1 MNIFLINHYAGSP
14 KHGMEYRPYYLARE
28 WVNAGHK
35 VKIVAASASHLRANG
50 PVVAGKMTSEEV
62 DGIDYVWIKTPDYS
76 GNGITR
82 VFNLLSFAKSIY
94 LGRSKILNG
103 FVPDLVI
110 ASSPHPFVIRA
121 AKKISDQSRA
131 KLVFEVRDLW
141 PLSLVELGGMHPM
154 HPFITLMQREED
166 YAFRYSDKI
175 ASLLPVAKDY
185 MIGRGMHEEK
195 FFFAPNG
202 IVIAEGGNS
211 QALPGP
217 MVEKIERFKMK
228 YKLLV
233 GFAGSH
239 GIANA
244 LDSLVDAA
252 GLVRDED
259 AIGFVLVGKGDEKPQ
274 LIRKSRGMGLENVLF
289 LEEIEKAMVPSFLE
303 SMDVL
308 YIGLRNHPLFRFG
321 VSPNKLFDYM
331 MSGKPII
338 YAINSGNDPVDDAKC
353 GVSCEPENPAAVVKA
368 IIKIKEM
375 PDESR
380 LAMGEAGCNYVQKHH
395 DYSVLARNY
404 LEAVQ

>member
-1 MNIFLINHYAGSP
+1 
-14 KHGMEYRPYYLARE
+14 
-28 WVNAGHK
+28 
-35 VKIVAASASHLRANG
+35 
-50 PVVAGKMTSEEV
+50 
-62 DGIDYVWIKTPDYS
+62 
-76 GNGITR
+76 
-82 VFNLLSFAKSIY
+82 
-94 LGRSKILNG
+94 
-103 FVPDLVI
+103 
-110 ASSPHPFVIRA
+110 
-121 AKKISDQSRA
+121 
-131 KLVFEVRDLW
+131 
-141 PLSLVELGGMHPM
+141 
-154 HPFITLMQREED
+154 
-166 YAFRYSDKI
+166 
-175 ASLLPVAKDY
+175 
-185 MIGRGMHEEK
+185 
-195 FFFAPNG
+195 
-202 IVIAEGGNS
+202 
-211 QALPGP
+211 
-217 MVEKIERFKMK
+217 MK